1 LSQEIITQ
9 SLFCTGDLSP
19 TPTFY
24 SSNLKSIEILKKKLS
39 RPRVD
44 LIETSKLFI
53 VKMELGGSKKENISI
68 KLDGQFLS
76 IIGTKGSEETED
88 DVKYIFKECNF
99 GKFFRK
105 IRLPQPVKHSESG
118 LLALYENGILIIELE
133 KY

>member
-1 LSQEIITQ
+1 MNISQE
-9 SLFCTGDLSP
+9 SVFCTDK
-19 TPTFY
+19 Y
-24 SSNLKSIEILKKKLS
+24 IEVLKKKLS

-53 VKMELGGSKKENISI
+53 VKMELGGSIKDNISI

-76 IIGTKGSEETED
+76 ITGTKGTEETEENSN
-88 DVKYIFKECNF
+88 VKYIFKECNF

-118 LLALYENGILIIELE
+118 LLAIYENGILIIELE